1 MTNYRNVMAAAV
13 LATAVFA
20 GSAPLALAEELRVPV
35 GSQADRSQ
43 ISLPANGMSAASVR
57 NRWGAPQDIKGP
69 VGDPPISQWH
79 YQDFVVYFEGN
90 RVIHAV
96 VKQHKD

>member
-1 MTNYRNVMAAAV
+1 MSSNP
-13 LATAVFA
+13 
-20 GSAPLALAEELRVPV
+20 S
-35 GSQADRSQ
+35 
-43 ISLPANGMSAASVR
+43 SLYT
-57 NRWGAPQDIKGP
+57 PQDIKGP
-69 VGDPPISQWH
+69 VGEPPISQWH